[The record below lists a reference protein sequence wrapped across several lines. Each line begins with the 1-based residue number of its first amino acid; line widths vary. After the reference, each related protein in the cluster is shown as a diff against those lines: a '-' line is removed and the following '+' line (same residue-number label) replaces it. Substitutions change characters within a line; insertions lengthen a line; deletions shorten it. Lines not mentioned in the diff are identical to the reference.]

1 MSKSDPKVFDARADA
16 VMRDNVSKYLTMF
29 VREEGAPGV
38 KAVYVVRHKDAVVGR
53 YLSPKAAHRRAA
65 AVDGDGAGDLVG
77 YVQQPFAIGLF
88 RDMKDA

>member
-1 MSKSDPKVFDARADA
+1 MRTYRHTTVTRVRAG
-16 VMRDNVSKYLTMF
+16 T
-29 VREEGAPGV
+29 PGV